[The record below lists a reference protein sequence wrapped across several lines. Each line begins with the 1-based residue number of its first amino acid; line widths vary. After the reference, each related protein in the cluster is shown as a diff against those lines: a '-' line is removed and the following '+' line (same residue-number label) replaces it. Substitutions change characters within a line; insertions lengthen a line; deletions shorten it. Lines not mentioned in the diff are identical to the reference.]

1 MNRADEMVNP
11 FIENMATVPMAEGD
25 YLSEDGIIYCGV
37 CHTPKQKHSDTP
49 PYAGMLLP
57 AICDCEQARREQA
70 KAEAAERKHL
80 ETVDR
85 LRRNCFTDP
94 VMRTWTFESISGS
107 SPQTERARQYVQ
119 HWEED
124 LEKNIGLLLWGG
136 VGTGKSYLAG
146 CIANALIE
154 QEVPVR
160 MTNFGLILNDL
171 MDRRDGRNE
180 YIHQLCRYPL
190 LILDDFGMERDTDFA
205 LEQMLVL
212 IDSRYRSR
220 KPLIVTTNL
229 NLDEI
234 RNPADR
240 DHARIYSRVLEMFVP
255 VMVGGTD
262 RRKALAREKM
272 DTLRGYQDGI

>member
-1 MNRADEMVNP
+1 
-11 FIENMATVPMAEGD
+11 
-25 YLSEDGIIYCGV
+25 
-37 CHTPKQKHSDTP
+37 
-49 PYAGMLLP
+49 
-57 AICDCEQARREQA
+57 
-70 KAEAAERKHL
+70 
-80 ETVDR
+80 
-85 LRRNCFTDP
+85 
-94 VMRTWTFESISGS
+94 
-107 SPQTERARQYVQ
+107 
-119 HWEED
+119 
-124 LEKNIGLLLWGG
+124 
-136 VGTGKSYLAG
+136 
-146 CIANALIE
+146 
-154 QEVPVR
+154 

-272 DTLRGYQDGI
+272 DTLRGY

>member
-1 MNRADEMVNP
+1 M
-11 FIENMATVPMAEGD
+11 
-25 YLSEDGIIYCGV
+25 
-37 CHTPKQKHSDTP
+37 
-49 PYAGMLLP
+49 
-57 AICDCEQARREQA
+57 
-70 KAEAAERKHL
+70 
-80 ETVDR
+80 
-85 LRRNCFTDP
+85 
-94 VMRTWTFESISGS
+94 
-107 SPQTERARQYVQ
+107 Q

-171 MDRRDGRNE
+171 MDRREGRNE
-180 YIHQLCRYPL
+180 YIEQLCRYSL
-190 LILDDFGMERDTDFA
+190 LILDDFGMERDTAFA

-234 RNPADR
+234 RQPIDR
-240 DHARIYSRVLEMFVP
+240 KRARIYSRVLEMCVP
-255 VMVGGTD
+255 VMVSGTD
-262 RRKALAREKM
+262 RRKALAKEKM
-272 DTLRGYQDGI
+272 DTLKRYQDGI